1 MNFKLSK
8 INTVL
13 LLLCTSFQM
22 FSQTLKIGIDEQC
35 HIENTKMLVEVLEKT
50 IGEKK
55 IKKIIDKKKSI
66 LYDYKINSIYPVF
79 TLSITYNQ
87 DGSVNEMYFLRKAD
101 GQLTKRQMK
110 QIIRYINKNKI
121 LFNICWSD
129 LFKVNHEF
137 SEEFKKELT
146 TLFLEDIEQYY
157 TMVIFFPGKITEDFY
172 NKYVELK

>member
-1 MNFKLSK
+1 MKRITLIFLFA
-8 INTVL
+8 
-13 LLLCTSFQM
+13 SFQM
-22 FSQTLKIGIDEQC
+22 FAQTPKIGIDEQC
-35 HIENTKMLVEVLEKT
+35 HVENTKMLIEVLEKT

-79 TLSITYNQ
+79 KLNIRFNQ
-87 DGSVNEMYFLRKAD
+87 DSSVDEMEFVRNTDK
-101 GQLTKRQMK
+101 QLTKKQMK

-146 TLFLEDIEQYY
+146 ALFLEDIGKHY

-172 NKYVELK
+172 NKYVEDK